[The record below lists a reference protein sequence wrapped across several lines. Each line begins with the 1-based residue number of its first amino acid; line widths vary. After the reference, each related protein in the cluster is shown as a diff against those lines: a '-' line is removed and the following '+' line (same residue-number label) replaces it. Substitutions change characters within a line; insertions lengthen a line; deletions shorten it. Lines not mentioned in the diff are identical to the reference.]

1 MNKKG
6 TSIFTQNVKRS
17 FNQFWSSDRQTHGVD
32 IYNSNLFENNET
44 DQVLKVLRNDSPSN
58 LNFCYLNINSVR
70 NKFTDLQ
77 TIIQDIVSIVETK
90 LDTSFP
96 SAQFTLEEYH
106 TPYCIDINNK
116 NGGILVYVKSSVT
129 SCCLYYE
136 ELRIFIQVIPFEI
149 NLRKQK

>member
-1 MNKKG
+1 M
-6 TSIFTQNVKRS
+6 
-17 FNQFWSSDRQTHGVD
+17 
-32 IYNSNLFENNET
+32 
-44 DQVLKVLRNDSPSN
+44 RNDNPSN

-96 SAQFTLEEYH
+96 SAQFALEEYH
-106 TPYCIDINNK
+106 TPYRIDINNK

-129 SCCLYYE
+129 SRCLYYE
-136 ELRIFIQVIPFEI
+136 ELHIFIQVIPFEI

>member
-1 MNKKG
+1 M
-6 TSIFTQNVKRS
+6 
-17 FNQFWSSDRQTHGVD
+17 
-32 IYNSNLFENNET
+32 
-44 DQVLKVLRNDSPSN
+44 RNDSPSN